1 MPSTTLCLGIMEPPS
16 PASATETLETRDWSA
31 LPRDILL
38 GVLLKLGPC
47 EIMQGAELVCTT
59 WRHAAVEEPSLWRHI
74 DMGTDSV
81 RLAVA
86 RAAVDRSAGQCEA
99 FSSGICNHDLL
110 FYLVERAPYLKSLRL
125 PSFQGS
131 KEILIVVLEK
141 LPFLEDLEIS
151 ASQSN
156 TVTEDLFE
164 SLCEASCLLRK
175 LTLRFGREL
184 VRKTITGKIP
194 MMSELRCLELFDCY
208 LSAEGLTTILDCC
221 PLLESLHIEGYFD
234 SEIEGDL
241 REKCA
246 RVKNL
251 ILPTSEN
258 DSEEDW
264 DEWNTDDQF
273 YQIYQQSWDDYNK
286 FNGIDHWG
294 IDCHPQYYYLH
305 DELHSDNYEISL
317 DGPAGWW

>member
-110 FYLVERAPYLKSLRL
+110 FYLVERIKRSL
-125 PSFQGS
+125 
-131 KEILIVVLEK
+131 
-141 LPFLEDLEIS
+141 
-151 ASQSN
+151 
-156 TVTEDLFE
+156 
-164 SLCEASCLLRK
+164 
-175 LTLRFGREL
+175 
-184 VRKTITGKIP
+184 
-194 MMSELRCLELFDCY
+194 
-208 LSAEGLTTILDCC
+208 
-221 PLLESLHIEGYFD
+221 
-234 SEIEGDL
+234 
-241 REKCA
+241 
-246 RVKNL
+246 VK
-251 ILPTSEN
+251 
-258 DSEEDW
+258 
-264 DEWNTDDQF
+264 
-273 YQIYQQSWDDYNK
+273 Y
-286 FNGIDHWG
+286 
-294 IDCHPQYYYLH
+294 
-305 DELHSDNYEISL
+305 
-317 DGPAGWW
+317 